1 MRFLITGA
9 AGMLGLDVQ
18 AAALAAGHDATALS
32 RSELDVTDL
41 GAVAEAFSGAGFDA
55 VINCAAYTN
64 VDGAESDAA
73 AAYAINGAGAGH
85 VAAAAARAGAWTV
98 HVSTDYVFDGLET
111 RPYLE
116 SDATGPQ
123 SVYGASKLAG
133 EHAVAD
139 AAPDTHTIVRSSWL
153 FGTGGP
159 CFPATMLR
167 LAGEREE
174 LTVVDD
180 QVGCPT
186 FTGHLARAL
195 VDLAAT
201 PLRPNGVLHVAADGA
216 CSWFEFATA
225 ILGRAGSAT
234 RVLPGATAD
243 LGRPAPRP
251 AYSVM
256 RSERG
261 EQAPRLPH
269 WQEGLEAYFEA
280 GVRAR

>member
-1 MRFLITGA
+1 MRLLITGA
-9 AGMLGLDVQ
+9 AGMLGLDVR
-18 AAALAAGHDATALS
+18 AAALAGGHDAVALS
-32 RSELDVTDL
+32 RAELDITDL
-41 GAVAEAFSGAGFDA
+41 SAVAEAFAAGSFDA

-64 VDGAESDAA
+64 VDGAESDERGAHA
-73 AAYAINGAGAGH
+73 VNGAGAGH
-85 VAAAAARAGAWTV
+85 VATAAAGAGAWTI
-98 HVSTDYVFDGLET
+98 HVSTDYVFDGT
-111 RPYLE
+111 MTAPYVE
-116 SDATGPQ
+116 SDATEPT

-133 EHAVAD
+133 EHAIAD
-139 AAPDTHTIVRSSWL
+139 AAPDAHTIVRSSWL
-153 FGTGGP
+153 FGAGGP

-201 PLRPNGVLHVAADGA
+201 PLRPQGVLHVAADGD
-216 CSWFEFATA
+216 CSWFQFASE
-225 ILGRAGSAT
+225 ILARAGSGT
-234 RVLPGATAD
+234 RVLAGRTAD

-251 AYSVM
+251 AYSVL

-269 WQEGLEAYFEA
+269 WREGLESYFEL
-280 GVRAR
+280 GVRV